1 MRRDGER
8 EPHIHPG
15 AIQVDSL
22 APARLTLRAA
32 LRQSPERLPRRLGHR
47 RVDELLDAGEVDDLV
62 ELGADFGFG
71 HAEDGAIEEN
81 VFASA

>member
-1 MRRDGER
+1 MRCDR
-8 EPHIHPG
+8 EPHIHLG

-47 RVDELLDAGEVDDLV
+47 RVDELLDAGKIDDFV
-62 ELGADFGFG
+62 ELGADLGFG
-71 HAEDGAIEEN
+71 HAEDGTVEED